1 MSHSSYDD
9 CAFPL
14 ARNITFSFVMED
26 TGEVDE
32 NIRNEQLRVK
42 TNIRAFVRRVKQMAP
57 LAGKIS
63 VQLSGYYDMS
73 RVGNQNFGEL
83 ISRLYQLVSHVEYV
97 DLQHMGETIPLRLD
111 AVCRLTHVSCISGFG
126 IGNVSQF
133 VQLVRKNALTL
144 QSLILECR
152 QHINVL
158 GLVQDAEGNHVVY
171 PRLITLKVSLGSDI
185 DGLKSPVF
193 HGGAPFSTLRRL
205 HIKLAN
211 PFNND
216 TFFRGNAA
224 TLELLDT
231 ELDSLSI
238 SMLRKYKVF
247 VPGSHPK
254 LQVVMIR
261 YSDDYVSE
269 SFTSSADALQYMY
282 NIGSGAAV
290 RDFAQLRY
298 LEEQVPT
305 LSLLRCHEF
314 IQVLSLPV

>member
-1 MSHSSYDD
+1 MSHSPYDD

-73 RVGNQNFGEL
+73 R
-83 ISRLYQLVSHVEYV
+83 
-97 DLQHMGETIPLRLD
+97 
-111 AVCRLTHVSCISGFG
+111 
-126 IGNVSQF
+126 
-133 VQLVRKNALTL
+133 
-144 QSLILECR
+144 
-152 QHINVL
+152 HINVL
-158 GLVQDAEGNHVVY
+158 GLVQDAKGNHVVY

>member
-1 MSHSSYDD
+1 
-9 CAFPL
+9 
-14 ARNITFSFVMED
+14 MED

-83 ISRLYQLVSHVEYV
+83 ISRLYQLVSHV
-97 DLQHMGETIPLRLD
+97 D
-111 AVCRLTHVSCISGFG
+111 CISGFG

-158 GLVQDAEGNHVVY
+158 GLVQDAKGNHVVY